1 MEAHKKRGVVFHKR
15 RQKHLYAPSGSQ
27 QSPWLM
33 EMIYKLIKEMWDSL
47 QKYVNVFLPDNG
59 HTDIGCTLQG
69 KITVYVKDGT
79 RYSGI

>member
-1 MEAHKKRGVVFHKR
+1 
-15 RQKHLYAPSGSQ
+15 
-27 QSPWLM
+27 M